1 MKKYIH
7 RRLYKTFDLNNFKNT
22 LKFEKKNEK
31 VKVMVNLKLFLKEL
45 TTHVPL
51 KKKFLWHNNTS
62 LTAKDLR
69 KQTMVR
75 TIQTQKHL

>member
-1 MKKYIH
+1 
-7 RRLYKTFDLNNFKNT
+7 
-22 LKFEKKNEK
+22 
-31 VKVMVNLKLFLKEL
+31 MVNLKLFLKEL